1 MSKYIDIEYCGS
13 WGYGGP
19 ANRLKAAIAKSYPD
33 VEIKCHSANGATS
46 VIEVNVVVNGTK
58 HQIWRKGKA
67 DTENGHAAIVAAIKP
82 LLWSIEDKKKVQ
94 SMNEKELLKI
104 WSFFKTVDW

>member
-1 MSKYIDIEYCGS
+1 
-13 WGYGGP
+13 
-19 ANRLKAAIAKSYPD
+19 
-33 VEIKCHSANGATS
+33 

-82 LLWSIEDKKKVQ
+82 LL
-94 SMNEKELLKI
+94 
-104 WSFFKTVDW
+104 